1 MQEIK
6 LKGLDETIYYEKL
19 TNGLRVY
26 IWKTTTKK
34 TFKGT
39 LTYNVG
45 SEDVSFKVGTK
56 NYQVPYGTAHFL
68 EHILCKKDDG
78 TSLLTDF
85 NRLGCYSN
93 AATYGY
99 KTVYEFMGSDNF
111 YEALELLLNN
121 IEKKNFVLEHF
132 LSEKGPIK
140 EEARR
145 GLDSA
150 PRLISEEINKEL
162 FSTYP
167 NRMPGVGTLDD
178 IENIKLSD
186 LELLYKSFYHPEN
199 CFLILTGNIDPEK
212 TIEFV
217 KNHESC
223 ITFAKYK
230 NPKKTNYKE
239 PKKVV
244 KKDSVIKINV
254 ETPKV
259 YVSLKTPLTPL
270 KNYDIMEMLDAINI
284 VLNVNFGAT
293 SLLREDLINKKLVT
307 TIGAYAYIERD
318 YLIIQVVSKTK
329 YPSKVLPI
337 LKDKLLN
344 LEIVASDII
353 RKKNSEIANL
363 VLGYE
368 DVESVNDYL
377 SYSLSKFNKIWDNE
391 KEIIENMTTEKIKE
405 IISKVSFEEIST
417 LIVEPKK
424 TEDK

>member
-19 TNGLRVY
+19 TNGLRIY

-45 SEDVSFKVGTK
+45 SEDVSFKVDNK

-199 CFLILTGNIDPEK
+199 CLLIITGNIDPDK

-239 PKKVV
+239 PKNVV

-259 YVSLKTPLTPL
+259 YLSLKTPLKPF
-270 KNYDIMEMLDAINI
+270 KNYDIMEMIDAINI

>member
-19 TNGLRVY
+19 VNGLRVY

-45 SEDVSFKVGTK
+45 SEDVSFKADNK

-199 CFLILTGNIDPEK
+199 CFLILTGNIEADK

-223 ITFAKYK
+223 ITFTKYK

-270 KNYDIMEMLDAINI
+270 KNYDIMEMLDAVNI

-344 LEIVASDII
+344 LEIIASDIK

>member
-19 TNGLRVY
+19 VNGLRVY

-150 PRLISEEINKEL
+150 PRLISEEINKGL

-199 CFLILTGNIDPEK
+199 CFLILTGNIEADK

-223 ITFAKYK
+223 ITFTKYK

-259 YVSLKTPLTPL
+259 YVSLKTPLKPL
-270 KNYDIMEMLDAINI
+270 KNYDIMEMIDAINI

-344 LEIVASDII
+344 LEIVESDII

-405 IISKVSFEEIST
+405 IISKVSFDEIST

>member
-45 SEDVSFKVGTK
+45 SEDVSFKVDNK

-199 CFLILTGNIDPEK
+199 CLLIITGNIEADK

-223 ITFAKYK
+223 ITFTKYK

-239 PKKVV
+239 PKNVV

-259 YVSLKTPLTPL
+259 YLSLKTPLKPF
-270 KNYDIMEMLDAINI
+270 KNYDIMEMIDAINI

>member
-19 TNGLRVY
+19 VNGLRVY
-26 IWKTTTKK
+26 IWRTTTKNS
-34 TFKGT
+34 FKGT

-45 SEDVSFKVGTK
+45 SEDVSFKVDNK
-56 NYQVPYGTAHFL
+56 NYHVPYGTAHFL

-99 KTVYEFMGSDNF
+99 KTVYEFMGSENF
-111 YEALELLLNN
+111 YEALELLLNS

-150 PRLISEEINKEL
+150 PRLISEEINKGL

-178 IENIKLSD
+178 ISNIKLSD
-186 LELLYKSFYHPEN
+186 LELLYKSFYHPE
-199 CFLILTGNIDPEK
+199 
-212 TIEFV
+212 
-217 KNHESC
+217 SC
-223 ITFAKYK
+223 ITFAKYQ
-230 NPKKTNYKE
+230 NPKRINYKE

-244 KKDSVIKINV
+244 KKEAVIKINV

-259 YVSLKTPLTPL
+259 YLSLKTPLTPF
-270 KNYDIMEMLDAINI
+270 KNYDIMEMLDAVNI

-344 LEIVASDII
+344 LEIITSDIK

-377 SYSLSKFNKIWDNE
+377 SYTLSKFNKIWDNE